1 MGIYFSYFEE
11 RPFFLDLIPL
21 LDDLDDYKDIDK
33 KRNMMALKK
42 ILVQKI
48 PIDGMNL
55 VFEPDEAEEMHDGS
69 VQMLKN
75 NEELDVLTTY
85 ANVDLLDL
93 SSSDDEK
100 TQIESV

>member
-1 MGIYFSYFEE
+1 MT
-11 RPFFLDLIPL
+11 
-21 LDDLDDYKDIDK
+21 
-33 KRNMMALKK
+33 
-42 ILVQKI
+42 
-48 PIDGMNL
+48 L
-55 VFEPDEAEEMHDGS
+55 VFEPDEAEEMHNGS